1 MNMTLKSADGHS
13 FQAYVA
19 GPEDAENGVVVLQ
32 EIFGVNS
39 HIRDVCEFYASKG
52 YRVIAPAL
60 FDRIKPGIELGYT
73 SDDINV
79 GKDYKAKV
87 SYEDALKDIEAAAAA
102 LSAQKKIAIV
112 GFCWGGTLT
121 WMAACRSSLFSA
133 ASCWYGSGIAELRN
147 EHPNCPVQMHFG
159 EKDKSIPAADVQAIR
174 DAQPQADVCV
184 YDADHGFG
192 CDQRGSYDPFASE
205 LARTRTVEFFKA
217 NL

>member
-13 FQAYVA
+13 LQAYVA

-174 DAQPQADVCV
+174 DAQPQVDVCV

>member
-1 MNMTLKSADGHS
+1 MTMTLTAADGHEL
-13 FQAYVA
+13 QAFIA
-19 GPEDAENGVVVLQ
+19 GPEDAEKGIVVLQ

-60 FDRIKPGIELGYT
+60 FDRIESGVEMGYT
-73 SDDINV
+73 AQDVDR
-79 GKDYKAKV
+79 GKQLKAKV
-87 SYEDALKDIEAAAAA
+87 SYDDALKDIEAAATA
-102 LSAQKKIAIV
+102 LAGQKQIGVV

-121 WMAACRSSLFSA
+121 WVAACRSSLFSA
-133 ASCWYGSGIAELRN
+133 ASCWYGAGIAELRN
-147 EHPNCPVQMHFG
+147 EKAKCPVQMHFG
-159 EKDKSIPAADVQAIR
+159 ERDKSIPPEDVEAIR
-174 DAQPQADVCV
+174 AAQPDVDVCV

>member
-1 MNMTLKSADGHS
+1 MSMTLTAADGHT
-13 FQAYVA
+13 FEAFTA
-19 GPEDAENGVVVLQ
+19 GPEDAEHGIVVLQ

-39 HIRDVCEFYASKG
+39 HIRDVCEFYAAKG

-60 FDRIKPGIELGYT
+60 FDRIEPGIELGYT
-73 SDDINV
+73 GDDISR
-79 GKDYKAKV
+79 GKDLKAKV
-87 SYEDALKDIEAAAAA
+87 SYEDALKDIEAAAGA
-102 LSAQKKIAIV
+102 LSAQKKLGVV

-121 WMAACRSSLFSA
+121 WLAACRSSLFSA
-133 ASCWYGSGIAELRN
+133 ASCWYGAGIAELRN
-147 EHPNCPVQMHFG
+147 EKPHCPVQMHFG
-159 EKDKSIPAADVQAIR
+159 EKDKSIPASDVEAIR
-174 DAQPQADVCV
+174 QAQPQADVCV

>member
-1 MNMTLKSADGHS
+1 MTITLTATDGHIL
-13 FQAYVA
+13 QAYTA
-19 GPEDAENGVVVLQ
+19 GAEDAERGIVVLQ

-39 HIRDVCEFYASKG
+39 HIRDVCDFYASKG

-60 FDRIKPGIELGYT
+60 FDRIEPGVEMGYT
-73 SDDINV
+73 AGDV
-79 GKDYKAKV
+79 ERGKQFKAKV

-102 LSAQKKIAIV
+102 LSQQKKIGVV

-121 WMAACRSSLFSA
+121 WLAACRSAEFSA
-133 ASCWYGSGIAELRN
+133 ASCWYGAGIAELRD
-147 EHPNCPVQMHFG
+147 EKAQCPVQMHFG
-159 EKDKSIPAADVQAIR
+159 EKDKSIPPSDVDAIR
-174 DAQPQADVCV
+174 AAQPDVDVCI

-217 NL
+217 HL